1 MWLLLPILLYS
12 IVYLYVRHIYS
23 YWRRKGIPSE
33 PATLS
38 WDFLCQA
45 YRREFRHVEAI
56 CEAYHEG
63 RDRLHGIY
71 CFFRPVLLVRNVELA
86 RNVLLQA
93 NGHFMESRWDYVK
106 GYRRFNLLE
115 KLAPMFGTK
124 RLQPMLLN
132 TQDVANQMIQHL
144 QQLELQ
150 GQVELDLQQLLRI
163 YAVNI
168 MGNLVYGLDVNNFEQ
183 QDHILNSFANN
194 PAQHGHLQSFT
205 LRGVPQKSTLTYRLL
220 DIIQRNVEQREERG
234 IIRKDML
241 QLLVKFRND
250 NDLSSDR
257 WQVEHAI
264 EEDKLMSVKR
274 LAQVAED
281 LLQSALDSLAAT
293 ITLTLYEIAQQPLI
307 VEKLQAEIKELAS
320 RDGQLEFEQLEG
332 MKYMEMCVKETLR
345 KYPPVPL
352 IERTCRKSYTLPAT
366 RFTIGEGKTLMI
378 PLLAIQRDER
388 YFSEPLKYKPLRF
401 LHDKL
406 KPSSQCSSAFVG
418 FGIGGA
424 QCVGKLCEYGPQI
437 NCILYIYISAA
448 QNFAKMVIK
457 VALIKLLQHY
467 DLEWN
472 ENAVVEVSHLP
483 APLITSPDGLRIKLK
498 AREILAHSNY
508 RKNSI

>member
-12 IVYLYVRHIYS
+12 IVFLYVRHIYS
-23 YWRRKGIPSE
+23 HWRRKGIPSE

-86 RNVLLQA
+86 RHVLQQA
-93 NGHFMESRWDYVK
+93 NGHFMETKWDYVK

-132 TQDVANQMIQHL
+132 TQDVANQMIHHL
-144 QQLELQ
+144 QQRELQ
-150 GQVELDLQQLLRI
+150 GVVELDVQQLLRI

-183 QDHILNSFANN
+183 QDHILNSFAENT
-194 PAQHGHLQSFT
+194 AQHSNLQCFT

-241 QLLVKFRND
+241 QLLVKFRNG
-250 NDLSSDR
+250 NDLGSDK

-264 EEDKLMSVKR
+264 EEDKLMSIKR

-281 LLQSALDSLAAT
+281 LLQSALDSLAST

-307 VEKLQAEIKELAS
+307 VEKLQAEIKELQS
-320 RDGQLEFEQLEG
+320 DGDGQLQLLEQLEG

-366 RFTIGEGKTLMI
+366 KFTVGEGKTLMI
-378 PLLAIQRDER
+378 PLLAIQRDEK

-406 KPSSQCSSAFVG
+406 KQSTQCPSAFVG

-424 QCVGKLCEYGPQI
+424 QCV
-437 NCILYIYISAA
+437 A

-467 DLEWN
+467 DIEWD
-472 ENAVVEVSHLP
+472 ENAAAVVEVSHLP
-483 APLITSPDGLRIKLK
+483 APLITSPDGLRLKLK
-498 AREILAHSNY
+498 AREILAHSHY

>member
-12 IVYLYVRHIYS
+12 IVFLYVRHIYS
-23 YWRRKGIPSE
+23 YWRRKAIPGE
-33 PATLS
+33 AATLS

-45 YRREFRHVEAI
+45 YRREFRHVQAI

-86 RNVLLQA
+86 RNVLQQA
-93 NGHFMESRWDYVK
+93 NGHFMESKWDYVK

-115 KLAPMFGTK
+115 KLAPMFGTR
-124 RLQPMLLN
+124 RLQPMLLS
-132 TQDVANQMIQHL
+132 TQAVADHMVQHL
-144 QQLELQ
+144 QQRELH
-150 GQVELDLQQLLRI
+150 GAIELDLQQLLRI
-163 YAVNI
+163 YAANV

-183 QDHILNSFANN
+183 QDHILNSYANS
-194 PAQHGHLQSFT
+194 PAQQGHLQCFS

-220 DIIQRNVEQREERG
+220 DIIQHNVEQREERG

-241 QLLVKFRND
+241 QLLVKFRNG

-257 WQVEHAI
+257 WQQLFASLE

-307 VEKLQAEIKELAS
+307 VEKLQAEIKELQPVE
-320 RDGQLEFEQLEG
+320 GQLQIEQLDG
-332 MKYMEMCVKETLR
+332 MKYLEMCVKETLR

-366 RFTIGEGKTLMI
+366 KYTVGEGKTLMI

-388 YFSEPLKYKPLRF
+388 HFSEPLKYKPLRF

-406 KPSSQCSSAFVG
+406 KQSTHCSSAFVG

-424 QCVGKLCEYGPQI
+424 QCV
-437 NCILYIYISAA
+437 A

-467 DLEWN
+467 DLEWD

-498 AREILAHSNY
+498 AREILAQSNNY